1 MEFPSQTRYR
11 LFSTGAGKMLRRI
24 HFNNWFCFFAA
35 LLLLTVPIRWIA
47 AGVFAAVIHELG
59 HYLAVRL
66 LGGEVISTTVS
77 SRGAK
82 MEALPMSQG
91 REILC
96 ILAGPAASFS
106 LLLLARFFPRVAIC
120 GLIQGV
126 YNLLPIYPL
135 DGGRS
140 LRCLISLTR
149 KGERGHFSC
158 FQRKTPC
165 KDEKQRVQ

>member
-1 MEFPSQTRYR
+1 
-11 LFSTGAGKMLRRI
+11 MLKRI

-59 HYLAVRL
+59 HYLVVRL

-77 SRGAK
+77 FRGAR

-135 DGGRS
+135 DGGRI
-140 LRCLISLTR
+140 LRCINSLVR
-149 KGERGHFSC
+149 KGEWGYFSRLK
-158 FQRKTPC
+158 RKTPC
-165 KDEKQRVQ
+165 KDGKQRVQ

>member
-1 MEFPSQTRYR
+1 
-11 LFSTGAGKMLRRI
+11 MLKRI
-24 HFNNWFCFFAA
+24 RIDNWFCFFAA

-59 HYLAVRL
+59 HYLVVRL

-77 SRGAK
+77 FRGAR

-106 LLLLARFFPRVAIC
+106 LLLLARIAPRIALC

-135 DGGRS
+135 DGGRVIRCINS
-140 LRCLISLTR
+140 LMR
-149 KGERGHFSC
+149 KGEWGYFSRLK
-158 FQRKTPC
+158 RKTPC

>member
-1 MEFPSQTRYR
+1 
-11 LFSTGAGKMLRRI
+11 MLKRI
-24 HFNNWFCFFAA
+24 RIDNWFCFFAA

-59 HYLAVRL
+59 HFLAVRL

-77 SRGAK
+77 FRGAR

-106 LLLLARFFPRVAIC
+106 LLLLARIAPRIAIC

-135 DGGRS
+135 DGGRV
-140 LRCLISLTR
+140 LRCINSLVR
-149 KGERGHFSC
+149 KGKWGYFSRLK
-158 FQRKTPC
+158 RKTPC
-165 KDEKQRVQ
+165 KDGKQRVQ

>member
-1 MEFPSQTRYR
+1 
-11 LFSTGAGKMLRRI
+11 MLKRI
-24 HFNNWFCFFAA
+24 RIDNWFCFFAA

-59 HYLAVRL
+59 HYLVVRL

-77 SRGAK
+77 FRGAR

-106 LLLLARFFPRVAIC
+106 LLLLARIAPRIALC

-135 DGGRS
+135 DGGRV
-140 LRCLISLTR
+140 LRCINSLVR
-149 KGERGHFSC
+149 KGEWGYFSRLK
-158 FQRKTPC
+158 RKTPC

>member
-1 MEFPSQTRYR
+1 
-11 LFSTGAGKMLRRI
+11 MLKRI
-24 HFNNWFCFFAA
+24 RIDNWFCFFAA

-59 HYLAVRL
+59 HFLAVRL

-77 SRGAK
+77 FRGAR

-96 ILAGPAASFS
+96 ILAGPAVSFS
-106 LLLLARFFPRVAIC
+106 LLLLARIAPRIALC

-135 DGGRS
+135 DGGRV
-140 LRCLISLTR
+140 LRCINSLVR
-149 KGERGHFSC
+149 KGEWGYFSRLI
-158 FQRKTPC
+158 RKTPC
-165 KDEKQRVQ
+165 KDGKQRVQ

>member
-1 MEFPSQTRYR
+1 
-11 LFSTGAGKMLRRI
+11 MLKQIRI
-24 HFNNWFCFFAA
+24 DNWFCFFAA

-59 HYLAVRL
+59 HYLVVRL

-77 SRGAK
+77 FRGAR
-82 MEALPMSQG
+82 MEELPMSQG

-135 DGGRS
+135 DGGRV
-140 LRCLISLTR
+140 LRCINSLVR
-149 KGERGHFSC
+149 KGEWGHFSRLK
-158 FQRKTPC
+158 RKTPC
-165 KDEKQRVQ
+165 KDGKQRVQ